1 LTSDTQAASDYERK
15 QIEIKK
21 ILVPIDGSE
30 YSLHAVQYA
39 TRIARN
45 EKAQLF
51 CIHVV
56 TPRIPYG
63 YATPAASSTKNRY
76 YDDIKS
82 KVESWF
88 DNVRNMAKA
97 EGIFDIKT
105 EIFIDV
111 KSIIES
117 IIEYATQRNID
128 LIVIG
133 TRGRTGLKR
142 FFMGSV
148 ANGVVQ
154 HAHCSV
160 LVIR

>member
-1 LTSDTQAASDYERK
+1 MCESNEFVGEV
-15 QIEIKK
+15 EIPVEFQ
-21 ILVPIDGSE
+21 LMSQE
-30 YSLHAVQYA
+30 LHSRMAN
-39 TRIARN
+39 I
-45 EKAQLF
+45 
-51 CIHVV
+51 V
-56 TPRIPYG
+56 T
-63 YATPAASSTKNRY
+63 N
-76 YDDIKS
+76 

-88 DNVRNMAKA
+88 DSVRNMAKD
-97 EGIFDIKT
+97 EGILDMKT
-105 EIFIDV
+105 EIFFDA

-117 IIEYATQRNID
+117 IIEYAIQKNID

-160 LVIR
+160 LLVR

>member
-1 LTSDTQAASDYERK
+1 MTIETQPSSNDERK
-15 QIEIKK
+15 KIEIKN
-21 ILVPIDGSE
+21 ILAPIDGSE
-30 YSLHAVQYA
+30 YSLNAAQYA

-51 CIHVV
+51 CIHIV
-56 TPRIPYG
+56 TPRMPYG
-63 YATPAASSTKNRY
+63 YATPAASSKESQNHE
-76 YDDIKS
+76 DIKH

-88 DNVRNMAKA
+88 DIVRNMAKD
-97 EGIFDIKT
+97 EGIPDIKT

-117 IIEYATQRNID
+117 IIDYATRKNID
-128 LIVIG
+128 LTVIG
-133 TRGRTGLKR
+133 TRGRTGLKS

-148 ANGVVQ
+148 ANGVIQ

-160 LVIR
+160 LVVR

>member
-1 LTSDTQAASDYERK
+1 LTSDTQATSDDK
-15 QIEIKK
+15 QKEIKN

-30 YSLHAVQYA
+30 YSLHAAQYA

-45 EKAQLF
+45 EEVQLF

-63 YATPAASSTKNRY
+63 YASPAASITKSRY
-76 YDDIKS
+76 YDDLKN

-88 DNVRNMAKA
+88 DNVRIMAKDD
-97 EGIFDIKT
+97 GIFDIKT

-117 IIEYATQRNID
+117 IIEYATQKNID

-133 TRGRTGLKR
+133 SRGRTGLKR

-160 LVIR
+160 LLVR

>member
-1 LTSDTQAASDYERK
+1 MTNDTQAASVDEQK
-15 QIEIKK
+15 EIEIKK

-30 YSLHAVQYA
+30 YSLHAAQYA

-63 YATPAASSTKNRY
+63 YATPAASSTKSRY
-76 YDDIKS
+76 YDHIKN

-88 DNVRNMAKA
+88 DNVRNMAKD

-105 EIFIDV
+105 EIFVDV

-117 IIEYATQRNID
+117 IIQYATQRNID

-148 ANGVVQ
+148 ANDVVQ
-154 HAHCSV
+154 HARCSV

>member
-1 LTSDTQAASDYERK
+1 MLLLPNDSNFFHRHTSSSTSPSSDYTKREPPEEQRLVRYESLPVYDSESNEFVGEV
-15 QIEIKK
+15 EIPVEFQ
-21 ILVPIDGSE
+21 LMSQE
-30 YSLHAVQYA
+30 LHSRMA
-39 TRIARN
+39 N
-45 EKAQLF
+45 
-51 CIHVV
+51 VV
-56 TPRIPYG
+56 
-63 YATPAASSTKNRY
+63 K
-76 YDDIKS
+76 D

-88 DNVRNMAKA
+88 DSVRNMAKD
-97 EGIFDIKT
+97 EGIPEIQT
-105 EIFIDV
+105 EIFFDA

-117 IIEYATQRNID
+117 IIEYATQKNID

-160 LVIR
+160 LVVR

>member
-1 LTSDTQAASDYERK
+1 VYDSLSNEFVGEV
-15 QIEIKK
+15 EIPVELQLMSQELHGHMTNFVKNK
-21 ILVPIDGSE
+21 I
-30 YSLHAVQYA
+30 
-39 TRIARN
+39 
-45 EKAQLF
+45 
-51 CIHVV
+51 
-56 TPRIPYG
+56 
-63 YATPAASSTKNRY
+63 
-76 YDDIKS
+76 
-82 KVESWF
+82 ESWF
-88 DNVRNMAKA
+88 DSVRNMAKD

-105 EIFIDV
+105 EIFFDA

-117 IIEYATQRNID
+117 IIEYATQKNID

-160 LVIR
+160 LLVRSSISVSSILNQNPFLLIGNMHWCTN

>member
-1 LTSDTQAASDYERK
+1 MTIETQPSSNDERK
-15 QIEIKK
+15 KIDIKN

-30 YSLHAVQYA
+30 YSLNAAQYA

-51 CIHVV
+51 CIHIV
-56 TPRIPYG
+56 TPRMPYG
-63 YATPAASSTKNRY
+63 YATPAASSKENQNY
-76 YDDIKS
+76 EDIKH

-88 DNVRNMAKA
+88 DIVRNMAKV
-97 EGIFDIKT
+97 EGIPDIKT

-117 IIEYATQRNID
+117 IIDYATRKNID

-148 ANGVVQ
+148 ANGVIRHV
-154 HAHCSV
+154 HCSV
-160 LVIR
+160 LVVR